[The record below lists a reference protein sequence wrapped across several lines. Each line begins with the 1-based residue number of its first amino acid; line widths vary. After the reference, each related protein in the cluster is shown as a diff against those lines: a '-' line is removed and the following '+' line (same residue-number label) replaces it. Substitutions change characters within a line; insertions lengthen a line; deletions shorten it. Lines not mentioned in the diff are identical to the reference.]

1 MEILVRFNNNFNSL
15 AKKGSKESL
24 KWRMLING
32 VEHLVDEVEINC
44 PCKTETS
51 YVEMVG
57 VKHHIKVEV
66 DSFEIVGK
74 ITPFGN
80 EVIIAVLSNKL
91 KSSGNLGFDYA
102 VARQEYIQ
110 KEYEY
115 EQSKI
120 NKVKEPNINDNQV
133 LTYFYKKFK
142 NREQNF
148 KNREQNKEAETL
160 PLPKPTK
167 EELYKAELERRKNKN
182 KVEGEVEKPHWN
194 TGRKH
199 TEETLAKMRKPK
211 AKKGIRRKKSKQ
223 PNGNKGKIRSEETI
237 AKMRKPKSVEHILAM
252 KKSWEKRKR
261 AKARKLNLLLQKIEN
276 ETKGS

>member
-1 MEILVRFNNNFNSL
+1 MEILVRFNNNFDSL

-115 EQSKI
+115 EQSQLKKA
-120 NKVKEPNINDNQV
+120 NEPNINDNQV

-142 NREQNF
+142 NKEQND
-148 KNREQNKEAETL
+148 KDETL
-160 PLPKPTK
+160 LIPKPTK
-167 EELYKAELERRKNKN
+167 EELYKAELERRRNKN

-199 TEETLAKMRKPK
+199 TEETLEKMRKPK
-211 AKKGIRRKKSKQ
+211 AKKGIRKKKSNTLKQ
-223 PNGNKGKIRSEETI
+223 NKRKSRSEETK
-237 AKMRKPKSVEHILAM
+237 AKMRKPKSEAHILSM
-252 KKSWEKRKR
+252 KKGWERRKINQ
-261 AKARKLNLLLQKIEN
+261 AKKNPIL
-276 ETKGS
+276 TFGSIFIF